1 MAYGEVHIT
10 LLTYIRS
17 TAHVEALNLASI
29 LARIRGA
36 LDPPAGDAPDAL
48 APDTPPNAP
57 ALPAA
62 LALPD
67 VPAPDLDLYIA
78 AINLRISPTGFR
90 IAKHRHQ
97 VLGAM
102 YYVFVNTAAD
112 VITRLHTSYSAAELD
127 AIKHLIDD
135 LTDDTSY
142 SLGYVNLSQRISQT
156 LGKTAREANAL
167 LNRLID
173 DGWFDLTEENRL
185 LLSLRSMCELRPFLL
200 DRYADEG
207 RLYTCHQC
215 KELVTMG
222 FKCPLACP
230 VALHQLCLAFHQRHA
245 RAACPACHTPWSTM
259 TRLGVLPETLAP

>member
-1 MAYGEVHIT
+1 MMAYGEVHIT

-17 TAHVEALNLASI
+17 TAHVEALTLASV
-29 LARIRGA
+29 LARISGA
-36 LDPPAGDAPDAL
+36 LDPQGEPGDAP
-48 APDTPPNAP
+48 APPEAPPNAP
-57 ALPAA
+57 SDAATPLEAPAA
-62 LALPD
+62 N
-67 VPAPDLDLYIA
+67 LDLYIA

-142 SLGYVNLSQRISQT
+142 SLGYVNLSQRICQT

-185 LLSLRSMCELRPFLL
+185 VLSLRSMCELRPFLL
-200 DRYADEG
+200 ERYANEG

-230 VALHQLCLAFHQRHA
+230 VAFHQRCLAFHQRQA
-245 RAACPACHTPWSTM
+245 PAACPACHAPWSTM